1 MRTLNSVVKSYFYDV
16 SSNHC
21 HLIKSG
27 ILANVQIG
35 NKIITRYAKC
45 GQLGFARQMFDEMLQ
60 RDTVSW
66 NTMITGYVNCGGYE
80 TAWGLFNWMR
90 RFEFA
95 VDEYSFGSLLKS
107 AAYNGDILKGEQL
120 HCMVHKI
127 GFLSDVVTGSSLLDM
142 YAKCGRVGDAYMV
155 FKMMPERN
163 TVSWNAM
170 IAGFVERDDF
180 DTAFRLL
187 DEMTKAGTSLQDG
200 TVAPFLTML
209 NDPKYLS
216 LTTQLHGIIIKHGL
230 AFNNIVCNALL
241 TSYAECRSLEDAE
254 KLFNESVDA
263 HDSITWNSMLAAYL
277 LHHKESRVL
286 ELFRDMENVGF
297 EPDIY
302 TYTSV
307 ISACFEGPQQ
317 VHGKCYHCLIIK
329 RGLEGS
335 TAIANALI
343 AMYVKC
349 NGKSTVD
356 VLRLFHS
363 IDPKDSVSWNSVL
376 TGFSQLGMS
385 EDAVKFFG
393 EMRSHDVGIDHYS
406 FTATLR
412 SCADLAAVELGRQV
426 HALAFMSGL
435 QSNEHVAGSLVFMY
449 SKCGF
454 LEDARRSFEDTPK
467 DSPITWNFI
476 IFGYA
481 QHGQGKIAL
490 ELFHKMTESKVK
502 LDHVTFVAVLTA
514 CSHMGWVDQGREIMK
529 TMESEYGVPPRMEH
543 YACAIDLFG
552 RARLLNEVRTLLES
566 MPFEP
571 DVMVLKTL
579 LGACRSCGDVELAN
593 QVAKHL
599 FEIAPEEH
607 CSYVIMSDM
616 FGRLKRWDEK
626 ANLTRLMRIKGVK
639 KVPGWSCI
647 EINHEAHSFNAEDS
661 CHPNCKEIYD
671 TLDEL
676 TDEMRLLKASNLEFS
691 AQELALLC

>member
-1 MRTLNSVVKSYFYDV
+1 MRTLNSLVKSYFYEI

-21 HLIKSG
+21 SLIKSG
-27 ILANVQIG
+27 ILANVQIA
-35 NKIITRYAKC
+35 NKIIMRYAKC
-45 GQLGFARQMFDEMLQ
+45 GRLGFARQVFDEMPH

-66 NTMITGYVNCGGYE
+66 NTMITGYVNCGGYD

-90 RFEFA
+90 RCDFA
-95 VDEYSFGSLLKS
+95 VDVYSFGSLLKS
-107 AAYNGDILKGEQL
+107 VACTGEIRKGEQL
-120 HCMVHKI
+120 HCMIYKT
-127 GFLSDVVTGSSLLDM
+127 GFWLDVVTGSSLLDM
-142 YAKCGRVGDAYMV
+142 YAKCGRVEDAYMV
-155 FKMMPERN
+155 FEMMPERN

-170 IAGFVERDDF
+170 IAGFVVKNDF
-180 DTAFRLL
+180 DTAFRLVN
-187 DEMTKAGTSLQDG
+187 EMIKAGASLQDG

-254 KLFNESVDA
+254 KLFNGTAEA
-263 HDSITWNSMLAAYL
+263 HDSVTWNSMLGAYL
-277 LHHKESRVL
+277 LHHNERRVL
-286 ELFRDMENVGF
+286 ELFRDMENAGF
-297 EPDIY
+297 EPDIF

-307 ISACFEGPQQ
+307 ISACFEVPYQ
-317 VHGKCYHCLIIK
+317 VHGKCYHCLLIK

-349 NGKSTVD
+349 GVKFMVD

-385 EDAVKFFG
+385 ENAVKFFR

-426 HALAFMSGL
+426 HALTFMSGL
-435 QSNEHVAGSLVFMY
+435 HSNEHVAGSLVFMY

-454 LEDARRSFEDTPK
+454 LEDARTSFEDTPK

-481 QHGQGKIAL
+481 QHGQGQIAL

-502 LDHVTFVAVLTA
+502 LDHVTFVAALTA
-514 CSHMGWVDQGREIMK
+514 CSHMGWVDQGRQIMK
-529 TMESEYGVPPRMEH
+529 IMESEHGVPLRMEH
-543 YACAIDLFG
+543 YACAIDMYG
-552 RARLLNEVRTLLES
+552 RAGLLNEVKTLLES

-593 QVAKHL
+593 QVAKRL
-599 FEIAPEEH
+599 VEIAPEEH

-616 FGRLKRWDEK
+616 YGRLKRWEER

-647 EINHEAHSFNAEDS
+647 EIDHEAHSFNAVDS
-661 CHPNCKEIYD
+661 CHPNCKEIYE

-676 TDEMRLLKASNLEFS
+676 TDVMRMLTASNLEDPL
-691 AQELALLC
+691 QEWALLC